1 MMQSKPEE
9 RKLDT
14 LENVCTDLLEGGF
27 VQSFVDLFYISHKC
41 LPNVMETQ
49 NYFGHSLHVPEYQ
62 FFYAGCLKKSLKN
75 PLTSIESLETP
86 FLRLKYVLNPCL
98 NRRRLQ

>member
-14 LENVCTDLLEGGF
+14 LENVCTDLLEGGY

-41 LPNVMETQ
+41 LPNVMETS
-49 NYFGHSLHVPEYQ
+49 NYFGNSLHVPEYSYSYTA
-62 FFYAGCLKKSLKN
+62 FLRKSLR
-75 PLTSIESLETP
+75 SL
-86 FLRLKYVLNPCL
+86 
-98 NRRRLQ
+98 